1 MASTPK
7 QTTQVVEPW
16 SGAKGP
22 LLDVYKQYG
31 EALAAGQPAYYPGS
45 TIADQS
51 QATIDA
57 NNGAE
62 AIARD
67 GTGQQSLTNAN
78 QAVSTIAAGGTAPG
92 TATLNAAQNF
102 SNPGLF
108 ATLGAMSNINT
119 NFSNPAMG
127 NAQTLSTSTNPAL
140 AGAQALAGQSSAN
153 PQGTNLADMA
163 AGRNIGNNPYL
174 EASISGQTQKIADQ
188 LRNTTLPGLQSSAVL
203 AGRNGSG
210 AFARQVNSATDTAAN
225 QMSKVATDMY
235 ANQYNQDVASQLA
248 ANQQVGSAYNSN
260 FSNNLNANQN
270 LANVGN
276 TQNAAQLAG
285 TQLYGD
291 LANSQNT
298 ANQNAN
304 AQLLAGAGQLGAQA
318 VAQQGVRTDAAN
330 SLNQQY
336 NQGQQ
341 NQLAAAGLAGQ
352 TYQNQYLPYEMLAN
366 IGAQRD
372 TRAQD
377 ELNAQIQEWDFKQQM
392 PLQQLAN
399 YSNILN
405 GGNYN
410 TTTSTTTGGS
420 STLGNIFGGLT
431 SLAGLG
437 MKLSDRRMKE
447 NIKYVGMSPT
457 GHKIYEYNYIG
468 EDQRYVGPMAQDIAE
483 TDPDMVIEHNDNLF
497 INSAF
502 IDRMAG

>member
-1 MASTPK
+1 MASSPK
-7 QTTQVVEPW
+7 QTTQAVEPW
-16 SGAKGP
+16 SGAKAP

-31 EALAAGQPAYYPGS
+31 EALKNGQPEYYKGS

-51 QATIDA
+51 QATKDA
-57 NNGAE
+57 NAGAE
-62 AIARD
+62 ALVRN
-67 GTGQQSLTNAN
+67 GTGQQSLANAN
-78 QAVSTIAAGGTAPG
+78 NAVANIAAGGTAPG
-92 TATLNAAQNF
+92 NATLNAAQNF
-102 SNPGLF
+102 SNPGIM
-108 ATLGAMSNINT
+108 ATLGAMTNINT

-127 NAQTLSTSTNPAL
+127 NAQALSNSTNPAL
-140 AGAQALAGQSSAN
+140 AGAQALAGSSSAN
-153 PQGTNLADMA
+153 PQGTNLAAMA
-163 AGRNIGNNPYL
+163 AGQNIGNNPYL
-174 EASISGQTQKIADQ
+174 EASIGNQTQKIADQ
-188 LRNTTLPGLQSSAVL
+188 LRNTTLPGLQSAATL

-276 TQNAAQLAG
+276 MQNQAQLAG
-285 TQLYGD
+285 TQLYGN
-291 LANSQNT
+291 LADSQNT

-304 AQLLAGAGQLGAQA
+304 AQYLAAAGQLGSQA
-318 VAQQGVRTDAAN
+318 TAQQGVRTDAAS
-330 SLNQQY
+330 SLNQQH
-336 NQGQQ
+336 NAGQQ
-341 NQLAAAGLAGQ
+341 TQLAAAGMAGE

-366 IGAQRD
+366 IGSQAG

-377 ELNAQIQEWDFKQQM
+377 ELNAKIQEWDFTQQM

-431 SLAGLG
+431 SMIGMG
-437 MKLSDRRMKE
+437 MKLSDRKMKE
-447 NIKYVGMSPT
+447 NIKYVGESPT

-468 EDQRYVGPMAQDIAE
+468 EEKRFVGPMAQDIAE
-483 TDPDMVIEHNDNLF
+483 TEPDMVIEHNDNLF
-497 INSAF
+497 INSAI

>member
-31 EALAAGQPAYYPGS
+31 EALANGQPEYYKGS

-51 QATIDA
+51 QATKDA
-57 NNGAE
+57 NAGAE
-62 AIARD
+62 AIVRN
-67 GTGQQSLTNAN
+67 GTGQQSLANAN
-78 QAVSTIAAGGTAPG
+78 NAVANIAAGGTAPG
-92 TATLNAAQNF
+92 SATLNQAQNF
-102 SNPGLF
+102 SNPGMF

-119 NFSNPAMG
+119 NFTNPAM
-127 NAQTLSTSTNPAL
+127 
-140 AGAQALAGQSSAN
+140 AGAQALAGTSSAN
-153 PQGTNLADMA
+153 PQGTNLAAMA
-163 AGRNIGNNPYL
+163 AGQNIGNNPYL
-174 EASISGQTQKIADQ
+174 EASITNQTQKIADQ
-188 LRNTTLPGLQSSAVL
+188 LRNTTLPSLQSAAVA

-210 AFARQVNSATDTAAN
+210 AFARQVNNATDTAAN
-225 QMSKVATDMY
+225 QMAKVATDMY
-235 ANQYNQDVASQLA
+235 ANQNNVDTANMLA

-260 FSNNLNANQN
+260 FSNNLNASQN
-270 LANVGN
+270 LANVAN
-276 TQNAAQLAG
+276 TQNAA
-285 TQLYGD
+285 
-291 LANSQNT
+291 
-298 ANQNAN
+298 NQNAN
-304 AQLLAGAGQLGAQA
+304 SQYLAAAGQLGNQA

-330 SLNQQY
+330 SANSQY
-336 NQGQQ
+336 NAGQQ
-341 NQLAAAGLAGQ
+341 NQLAAAGMAGQ

-366 IGAQRD
+366 IGAQAD
-372 TRAQD
+372 TRSQD
-377 ELNAQIQEWDFKQQM
+377 ELNAKIQEWDFQQQM

-431 SLAGLG
+431 SILGMG

-447 NIKYVGMSPT
+447 NIKYVGEAPT
-457 GHKIYEYNYIG
+457 GHKIYSYNYVG
-468 EDQRYVGPMAQDIAE
+468 EDKRYVGPMAQDIAE

-497 INSAF
+497 INSAI